1 MPDRSGGPQ
10 RAARP
15 PIWRDVRVLRV
26 LFQVAVVGVVALVVA
41 TLLGNVQA
49 NSERIGIPTGF
60 EYLDNPAQFPIIDTD
75 FRQNQ
80 PVRDAIAIGLG
91 NTLRVVLLGIVAATV
106 LGVLVGI
113 GRLSGNWL
121 VRTGARAYVEI
132 FRNVPV
138 VLLIAFAYTA
148 LALTTFPGVSEAWEP
163 LGLAIFSNRGVVVP
177 WIDGGIAPLVAG
189 ALVAIALGVA
199 TSRWR
204 TAVADGSGAPAQA
217 ARFVIPV
224 VAGTLAAAWL
234 LSGLGL
240 SMPDREA
247 DTNIVRGGIRMSP
260 EYFAIFAGLVVY
272 TASHIAE
279 IVRGSIQA
287 VDRGQGEAASALALS
302 NAQRLRYVV
311 LPQAFRIAVPP
322 IGNQYLNLS
331 KNSTLGAAVGYFEL
345 ARVTSLSVGNGAP
358 AVPSYTLLLGIFLGL
373 SLLLS
378 LAVNL
383 VNRRLALV
391 ER

>member
-1 MPDRSGGPQ
+1 MPDGRGGPH

-15 PIWRDVRVLRV
+15 PVWRDVRVLRIA
-26 LFQVAVVGVVALVVA
+26 FQVAVVGIVVLVVA
-41 TLLGNVQA
+41 TLIGNVQA
-49 NSERIGIPTGF
+49 NSDRLGIPTGYG
-60 EYLDNPAQFPIIDTD
+60 YLDNPAQFPIIDTD
-75 FRQNQ
+75 FRQAQ

-91 NTLRVVLLGIVAATV
+91 NTLRVVVLGIVAATA
-106 LGVLVGI
+106 LGVLIGI

-121 VRTGARAYVEI
+121 VRSAARAYVEV

-138 VLLIAFAYTA
+138 VLLIAFAYTG
-148 LALTTFPGVSEAWEP
+148 LALTSFPGVAEAWEP
-163 LGLAIFSNRGVVVP
+163 LGIAVFSNRGVVVP
-177 WIDGGIAPLVAG
+177 WVDGGVAPLVLGGLLAIG
-189 ALVAIALGVA
+189 LAVAI
-199 TSRWR
+199 SRWR
-204 TAVADGSGAPAQA
+204 TAVADRTGAPAHT
-217 ARFVIPV
+217 ARYALPAVLLTV
-224 VAGTLAAAWL
+224 VLAWV
-234 LSGLGL
+234 LSGLGVSVPERDANL
-240 SMPDREA
+240 VS
-247 DTNIVRGGIRMSP
+247 GGIRMSP

-302 NAQRLRYVV
+302 SSQRLRYVV

-345 ARVTSLSVGNGAP
+345 ARITSLSVGNGAP
-358 AVPSYTLLLGIFLGL
+358 AVPSYVLLLGIFLGL

-378 LAVNL
+378 LAVNV